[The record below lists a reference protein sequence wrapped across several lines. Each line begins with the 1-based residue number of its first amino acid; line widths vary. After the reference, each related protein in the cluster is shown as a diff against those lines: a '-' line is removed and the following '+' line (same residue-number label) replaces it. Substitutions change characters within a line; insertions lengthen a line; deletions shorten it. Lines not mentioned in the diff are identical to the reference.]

1 MLRFGVIGTNFIS
14 DWFVGACAGRADVT
28 AVYSRNPDTAKAF
41 ASRHGIEKATTKLD
55 EMIAAVDAV
64 YVASPI
70 RAHHQQALTALRA
83 GRHVL
88 VEKTMAGSAKQVGE
102 IQAAAMASGLVAM
115 EAVRNLHTPAYQAIK
130 DALPRLG
137 TLRQADLVK
146 EQYSSRYDAF
156 KAGEVLN
163 AFDPALDNSAIA
175 DIGVYPLQ
183 PALDLFGV
191 GPIATHGSSVLLDN
205 GFEAAG
211 SLVLGYPD
219 RVATVSWSK
228 ITAGV
233 TPSVILGEDG
243 ALTIDDIAET
253 SRVTFTPRS
262 GDAEVLFDRA
272 PVSPG
277 ETMAGEIESF
287 LAQVDAGASDQHL
300 AALTLA
306 SRRIMDAQLAQY
318 HPMPDER

>member
-14 DWFVGACAGRADVT
+14 DWFVGACAGRAEVA
-28 AVYSRNPDTAKAF
+28 AVYSRHPDTGEKF
-41 ASRHGIEKATTKLD
+41 AADHGIARATTKMD
-55 EMIAAVDAV
+55 EMFAAVDAV
-64 YVASPI
+64 YIASPI
-70 RAHHQQALTALRA
+70 RAHHEQALAALKA

-88 VEKTMAGSAKQVGE
+88 VEKTMAGSAQQVGE
-102 IQAAAMASGLVAM
+102 VQAAALASGLVAM
-115 EAVRNLHTPAYQAIK
+115 EAVRNLHTPAYAAIK
-130 DALPRLG
+130 AALPRLG
-137 TLRQADLVK
+137 TLRQGSLVK

-156 KAGEVLN
+156 KAGRVLN
-163 AFDPALDNSAIA
+163 AFDPKLDNSAIA

-191 GPIATHGSSVLLDN
+191 GPITTHGSSVLLDN

-211 SLVLGYPD
+211 SLVLGYPEQ
-219 RVATVSWSK
+219 VVSVSWSK

-233 TPSVILGEDG
+233 TPSVLLGEDG

-253 SRVTFTPRS
+253 SRVVFTPRT
-262 GDAEVLFDRA
+262 GEPEVLFDRA

-277 ETMAGEIESF
+277 ETMSGEIDAF

-318 HPMPDER
+318 RH